1 MALRDAEMQVVSI
14 AGTAVLTI
22 ALFAPVLFLTESAA
36 AQKSDFGE
44 MESIEASIAYKKTP
58 QKQPQKKFKAPDPVE
73 KQEAVSHDEK
83 KKPDETKKPEEQK
96 KPPKKDDTDPL
107 AKFKHADDSDDP
119 TGKPTT
125 QPVGDFNGQE
135 YGWASETKGHPF
147 FQAFAADIH
156 KNFQLPTISDANGSP
171 VGCFHMS
178 ADGKIVETKLKDSSG
193 SPDLDRAAQDSIVA
207 VQKLRNDDPKPV
219 PTELLGQINRWICF
233 RFNPNSSSPG

>member
-1 MALRDAEMQVVSI
+1 MALRDGEIQVVSI

-22 ALFAPVLFLTESAA
+22 AFFVPVLFLTEKAA

-44 MESIEASIAYKKTP
+44 MESIEASIAIKTTP
-58 QKQPQKKFKAPDPVE
+58 QKQPQKKVKAPEPVE
-73 KQEAVSHDEK
+73 KQEGVSRDEK
-83 KKPDETKKPEEQK
+83 KKPEEQKKPEDK

-107 AKFKHADDSDDP
+107 AKFKHADDNDPDP

-125 QPVGDFNGQE
+125 TPGDFNGQE

-147 FQAFAADIH
+147 FQQFAADIH

-178 ADGKIVETKLKDSSG
+178 ADGKIVETKVKDSSG
-193 SPDLDRAAQDSIVA
+193 SPDLDRAAQDAIVA

-233 RFNPNSSSPG
+233 RFNPNSSSAG